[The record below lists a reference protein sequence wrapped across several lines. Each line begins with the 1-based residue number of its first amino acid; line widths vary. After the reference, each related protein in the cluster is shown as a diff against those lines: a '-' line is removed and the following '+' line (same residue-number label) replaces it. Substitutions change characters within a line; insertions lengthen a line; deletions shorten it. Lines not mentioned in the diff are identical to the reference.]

1 MAVPVILL
9 TISEWPLDLALSLL
23 NKGERT
29 DLMATLTMVQEG
41 YMQSAEAV
49 KYGTVEHDSLLQ
61 SDCVQ

>member
-1 MAVPVILL
+1 M
-9 TISEWPLDLALSLL
+9 SEWPLDLALSLL

-49 KYGTVEHDSLLQ
+49 EYGPVKQDSLLQ
-61 SDCVQ
+61 GDCEQ